1 MKKLLIVATIG
12 LSASTS
18 LLAQA
23 RVNFNN
29 TGATPLTIEG
39 VLPAPASIRVQLW
52 VGPTAASLAPVLV
65 GTSSSWNYA
74 TNSDSVLAI
83 LSGTFPG
90 GNVVLPIYDGSTP
103 LYFRARA
110 WTIDPDDQT
119 SYADRWASGTG
130 YAGQTPIITGTP
142 TPVPQIPLVL
152 WGTGPNQWDGL
163 TLFRVPEPSS
173 FALVALG
180 VVMALLRRRK

>member
-74 TNSDSVLAI
+74 TNS
-83 LSGTFPG
+83 
-90 GNVVLPIYDGSTP
+90 
-103 LYFRARA
+103 